1 MAFNGTEIT
10 YTALMHYKSAES
22 RQLTAGTLMR
32 RSLWLR
38 IL

>member
-22 RQLTAGTLMR
+22 QLTAGTLMR